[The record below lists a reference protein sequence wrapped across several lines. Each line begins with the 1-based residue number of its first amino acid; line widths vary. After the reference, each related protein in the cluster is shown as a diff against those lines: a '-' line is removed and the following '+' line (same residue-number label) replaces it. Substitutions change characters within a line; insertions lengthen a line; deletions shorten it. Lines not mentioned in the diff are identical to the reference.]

1 MSTKCSV
8 IANCIVCLA
17 RTEQRAVYAPL
28 DVAKSATTV
37 AVLATNCT
45 KLNSNIG
52 TVQRLK

>member
-1 MSTKCSV
+1 MTAECSV
-8 IANCIVCLA
+8 VANCIVCLA
-17 RTEQRAVYAPL
+17 RTAQCVVYAPL

-52 TVQRLK
+52 TVQGLK